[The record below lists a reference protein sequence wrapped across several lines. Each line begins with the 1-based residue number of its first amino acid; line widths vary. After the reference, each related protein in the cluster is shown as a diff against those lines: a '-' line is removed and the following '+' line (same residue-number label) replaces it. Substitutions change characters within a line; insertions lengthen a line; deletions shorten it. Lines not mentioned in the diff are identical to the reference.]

1 MAGDTLRDKQRD
13 ETRQRLIEAA
23 GRLFA
28 ERGYEETTSAEIAQA
43 AGVTER
49 TLFRHFDTKADLML
63 GNWRENAAALAAA
76 MRKQPDDAPPIEVV
90 RAGLRAFAQRLERGT
105 EQERDQTIIA
115 LSNRMPV
122 QMILRIVLSTEHAI
136 SVELG
141 RRLERSDEDVDIRKA
156 ANASVG
162 ILRAVSRANVVTRGR
177 RGSLA
182 RKVSDGMDQ
191 LTPLFDALEVPG
203 QPKVKQ

>member
-13 ETRQRLIEAA
+13 ETRQRLLDAA

-28 ERGYEETTSAEIAQA
+28 ERGYDQTTSAEIADA

-63 GNWRENAAALAAA
+63 GNWRDNADALAAA

-90 RAGLRAFAQRLERGT
+90 RAGLCVFAQRLERGT
-105 EQERDQTIIA
+105 RLERDQSMRA
-115 LSNRMPV
+115 LGDRMPV
-122 QMILRIVLSTEHAI
+122 LTILKIVLSCEGAV
-136 SVELG
+136 SAELA
-141 RRLERSDEDVDIRKA
+141 RRLDRSDEDLDIRKA

-162 ILRAVSRANVVTRGR
+162 ILRAASRANVVARGR

-182 RKVSDGMDQ
+182 RNVSEGVDQ
-191 LTPLFDALEVPG
+191 LTPLFDAL
-203 QPKVKQ
+203 

>member
-1 MAGDTLRDKQRD
+1 VAGDTLRDKQRA
-13 ETRQRLIEAA
+13 ETRQRLLDAA

-28 ERGYEETTSAEIAQA
+28 ERGYEQTTSAEIAQA

-63 GNWRENAAALAAA
+63 GNWRDNAVALAAA

-105 EQERDQTIIA
+105 EQERDQTISA
-115 LSNRMPV
+115 LGERIPV
-122 QMILRIVLSTEHAI
+122 LTILKIVLSTEGAI
-136 SVELG
+136 SAELA
-141 RRLERSDEDVDIRKA
+141 RRLDLSDEDLDIRKA

-162 ILRAVSRANVVTRGR
+162 ILRAASRANVVARGR

-182 RKVSDGMDQ
+182 KRVSEGLDQ
-191 LTPLFDALEVPG
+191 LTPLFEALTAR
-203 QPKVKQ
+203 